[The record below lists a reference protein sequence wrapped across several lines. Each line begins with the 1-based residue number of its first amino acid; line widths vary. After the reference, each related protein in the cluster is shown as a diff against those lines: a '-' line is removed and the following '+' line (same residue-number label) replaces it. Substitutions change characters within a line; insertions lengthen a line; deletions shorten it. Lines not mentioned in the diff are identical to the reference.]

1 VREVLREIGAGE
13 VPELIVIN
21 KADVADP
28 ITVETLRV
36 LAPGS
41 AVVSAASGAGIED
54 LLARL
59 DDAIPRR
66 DREIAAVVPYHRGDL
81 LARAHQEGEVLD
93 VTHGE
98 DGTLV
103 KARVPAGLAAELE
116 RAGGVATA
124 AAAANGGDPWTGAN
138 RT

>member
-1 VREVLREIGAGE
+1 VREVLREIGAGD
-13 VPELIVIN
+13 VPELLVIN

-28 ITVETLRV
+28 ITVEALR
-36 LAPGS
+36 LRFPAS
-41 AVVSAASGAGIED
+41 VVASAATGEGIGD

-66 DREIAAVVPYHRGDL
+66 DEEIAAVVPYHRGDL

-93 VTHGE
+93 LRHGE

-116 RAGGVATA
+116 RAGRV
-124 AAAANGGDPWTGAN
+124 AANGRVPQTRAN